1 MTIFGVLIFY
11 VPLTILCLS
20 VIVCFT
26 RIVIGPTLPDR
37 VIALDLTANLLMSMI
52 VVYSLITC
60 QSVYIDVVIALAL
73 IIFLGTVA
81 FSQYIE
87 WQQYKK

>member
-11 VPLTILCLS
+11 VPLTILCLA

-26 RIVIGPTLPDR
+26 RIVIGPTLSDR
-37 VIALDLTANLLMSMI
+37 VIALDLIAHLLMSMI

-60 QSVYIDVVIALAL
+60 QAIYIDVVIALAL

-81 FSQYIE
+81 FAQYIE